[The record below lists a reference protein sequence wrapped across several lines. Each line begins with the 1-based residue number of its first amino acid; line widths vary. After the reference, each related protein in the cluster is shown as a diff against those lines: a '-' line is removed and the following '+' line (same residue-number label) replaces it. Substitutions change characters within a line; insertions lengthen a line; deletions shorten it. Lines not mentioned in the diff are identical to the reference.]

1 MATISHSSL
10 AFTGASASDLFR
22 SSKSDVNGMP
32 LKALGRARFGS
43 KSRGFAVSAK
53 LRKVKKHDYP
63 WPKDPKD
70 VDPNVKGGVLTHL
83 SHFKPLKE
91 KPKPVTLDFEKP
103 LVGLSKKI
111 MDVRKMASD
120 TGLDFSDQIVSLEN
134 KYQQFVELHGDR
146 AGYDDPAIVTGI
158 GSMDGRTYMFMGHQK
173 GRNTKENIQ
182 RNFGMPTPHG
192 YRKALRMMYYADH
205 HGFPIVTFIDTPG
218 AYADLKSEELGQG
231 EAIAHNLRTMFGLK
245 VPIISIVIGEGGSGG
260 ALAIGCANKLLMLE
274 NAVFYVASPE
284 ACAAI
289 LWKSAKASP
298 KAAEKLKITGSELCK
313 LQIADG
319 VIPVIILPVF
329 MNSILSPLL
338 ICPSMFVILSFW
350 LSRYSG
356 NHDKGDLEPLGG
368 AHADPSWTS
377 QQIKIA
383 INESMD
389 ELGKMDT
396 QELLKHRNLKFR
408 KIGGFQEGIP
418 IDPKKKVN
426 MKKKEGPIASKT
438 SKEKLEDEVEKLKQQ
453 ILKAKESSTK
463 PPDAALNVMIQ
474 KLKKEVDHEFS
485 EAAKAMGM
493 QEKFATLRAEFS
505 KVNSRDQ
512 LMDPILMDKI
522 TKLKNEFNQG
532 LASAPNY
539 ASLKYKLDM
548 LKEFSNAKSLSDSK
562 NKAAKLKQE
571 INKKFEEVMCR
582 PDIKEKMEAI
592 KAKLQDSGAS
602 SFNDLDDDLK
612 EKLVE
617 MKKEIESE
625 LIDGLESL
633 GLDVE
638 VVKSKAKELSEQTS
652 FSNFRSKMENL
663 NEEINK
669 KIEDVIN
676 SSDLKDMI
684 ELLNLEIA
692 KAGKKPDV
700 KSKCKIQ
707 ALEQQIKQRLSE
719 AVNSSELKEKHEELM
734 AEISEATKSPGGL
747 DGGVNNEHSKDDSSN
762 IYGFISVTGED
773 NTKQMVVVNQVL
785 RAASRPSGQVILQ
798 S

>member
-319 VIPVIILPVF
+319 
-329 MNSILSPLL
+329 
-338 ICPSMFVILSFW
+338 
-350 LSRYSG
+350 
-356 NHDKGDLEPLGG
+356 EPLGG

>member
-1 MATISHSSL
+1 
-10 AFTGASASDLFR
+10 
-22 SSKSDVNGMP
+22 
-32 LKALGRARFGS
+32 
-43 KSRGFAVSAK
+43 
-53 LRKVKKHDYP
+53 
-63 WPKDPKD
+63 
-70 VDPNVKGGVLTHL
+70 
-83 SHFKPLKE
+83 
-91 KPKPVTLDFEKP
+91 
-103 LVGLSKKI
+103 
-111 MDVRKMASD
+111 
-120 TGLDFSDQIVSLEN
+120 
-134 KYQQFVELHGDR
+134 
-146 AGYDDPAIVTGI
+146 
-158 GSMDGRTYMFMGHQK
+158 
-173 GRNTKENIQ
+173 
-182 RNFGMPTPHG
+182 
-192 YRKALRMMYYADH
+192 
-205 HGFPIVTFIDTPG
+205 
-218 AYADLKSEELGQG
+218 
-231 EAIAHNLRTMFGLK
+231 
-245 VPIISIVIGEGGSGG
+245 
-260 ALAIGCANKLLMLE
+260 
-274 NAVFYVASPE
+274 
-284 ACAAI
+284 
-289 LWKSAKASP
+289 
-298 KAAEKLKITGSELCK
+298 
-313 LQIADG
+313 
-319 VIPVIILPVF
+319 
-329 MNSILSPLL
+329 
-338 ICPSMFVILSFW
+338 
-350 LSRYSG
+350 
-356 NHDKGDLEPLGG
+356 
-368 AHADPSWTS
+368 
-377 QQIKIA
+377 
-383 INESMD
+383 
-389 ELGKMDT
+389 MDT

-463 PPDAALNVMIQ
+463 PPDEALNVMIQ

-505 KVNSRDQ
+505 KGNSRDQ

-522 TKLKNEFNQG
+522 TELKNEFNQG

-602 SFNDLDDDLK
+602 SFSDLDDDLK

-617 MKKEIESE
+617 TKKEIESE

-684 ELLNLEIA
+684 ELLKLEIA

-719 AVNSSELKEKHEELM
+719 AINFSELKEKHEELM
-734 AEISEATKSPGGL
+734 AEISDATKSPGGL
-747 DGGVNNEHSKDDSSN
+747 DGGVNNEHSKDDSSK
-762 IYGFISVTGED
+762 YDE
-773 NTKQMVVVNQVL
+773 
-785 RAASRPSGQVILQ
+785 SRVEINVGANRSFA
-798 S
+798 

>member
-1 MATISHSSL
+1 
-10 AFTGASASDLFR
+10 
-22 SSKSDVNGMP
+22 
-32 LKALGRARFGS
+32 
-43 KSRGFAVSAK
+43 
-53 LRKVKKHDYP
+53 
-63 WPKDPKD
+63 
-70 VDPNVKGGVLTHL
+70 
-83 SHFKPLKE
+83 
-91 KPKPVTLDFEKP
+91 
-103 LVGLSKKI
+103 
-111 MDVRKMASD
+111 
-120 TGLDFSDQIVSLEN
+120 
-134 KYQQFVELHGDR
+134 
-146 AGYDDPAIVTGI
+146 
-158 GSMDGRTYMFMGHQK
+158 
-173 GRNTKENIQ
+173 
-182 RNFGMPTPHG
+182 
-192 YRKALRMMYYADH
+192 
-205 HGFPIVTFIDTPG
+205 
-218 AYADLKSEELGQG
+218 
-231 EAIAHNLRTMFGLK
+231 
-245 VPIISIVIGEGGSGG
+245 
-260 ALAIGCANKLLMLE
+260 
-274 NAVFYVASPE
+274 
-284 ACAAI
+284 
-289 LWKSAKASP
+289 
-298 KAAEKLKITGSELCK
+298 
-313 LQIADG
+313 
-319 VIPVIILPVF
+319 
-329 MNSILSPLL
+329 
-338 ICPSMFVILSFW
+338 
-350 LSRYSG
+350 
-356 NHDKGDLEPLGG
+356 
-368 AHADPSWTS
+368 
-377 QQIKIA
+377 
-383 INESMD
+383 
-389 ELGKMDT
+389 MDT

-684 ELLNLEIA
+684 ELLKLEIA

-700 KSKCKIQ
+700 KSKSKIQ

-747 DGGVNNEHSKDDSSN
+747 DGGVNNEHSKDDSSK
-762 IYGFISVTGED
+762 YDE
-773 NTKQMVVVNQVL
+773 
-785 RAASRPSGQVILQ
+785 SRVEINVGANRSFA
-798 S
+798 